1 VKDVFWIAGSPSIP
15 TARLS
20 IILRPHG
27 KDLLLE
33 ELLRIK
39 NSGVQTV
46 VSMLED
52 WEADYLGLEH
62 EQKVAEQIGL
72 NFLSF
77 PIPDGAVPGDK
88 ADFRRFINGLA
99 ARVRNGDAIGVHCR
113 GCIGR
118 STIAVAATL
127 IHLGLTPES
136 ALNAVES
143 ARGCSVPDTE
153 EQREW
158 ILRYEARP

>member
-1 VKDVFWIAGSPSIP
+1 MKDVFWIGDNPSIP
-15 TARLS
+15 VAHLS

-39 NSGVQTV
+39 NSGIHTV

-52 WEADYLGLEH
+52 WEADYLGLAD
-62 EQKVAEQIGL
+62 EQQLAEQIGL

-77 PIPDGAVPGDK
+77 PIPDRATPGDK
-88 ADFRRFINGLA
+88 TNFRRFINGLA
-99 ARVRNGDAIGVHCR
+99 ARVRDGDAIGVHCR

-127 IHLGLTPES
+127 IHLGLTPET

-143 ARGCSVPDTE
+143 ARGCLVPDTE
-153 EQREW
+153 EQRDW

>member
-1 VKDVFWIAGSPSIP
+1 MKTVYWIAENAGI
-15 TARLS
+15 AAYRLA
-20 IILRPHG
+20 IVLRPHG
-27 KDLLLE
+27 DDSLQD
-33 ELLRIK
+33 ELLRMK
-39 NSGVQTV
+39 NAGIRTV

-52 WEADYLGLEH
+52 WEADYLGLAD

-77 PIPDGAVPGDK
+77 PIPDGAVPGNK
-88 ADFRRFINGLA
+88 FYFRRFISGLA
-99 ARVRNGDAIGVHCR
+99 ARVRDGDAIGVHCR

-118 STIAVAATL
+118 STIAVAAAL
-127 IHLGLTPES
+127 IHLGLTPET

-153 EQREW
+153 EQRNW
-158 ILRYEARP
+158 IIRYEARP